1 MTRPAVII
9 WEALRNAFSRKKAT
23 IIYPFEPGIKPTVG
37 LRGAHYLD
45 LIACTGCRACER
57 ACPPLAIE
65 MVPSEVTKTGRRPVI
80 NLSECI
86 FCGLCEDACRYDAL
100 VLTDYIELSA
110 FDPTEMV
117 IYSEETSEQVAAAKA
132 AREETAKEE
141 QS

>member
-9 WEALRNAFSRKKAT
+9 WEALRNAFSKKKAT
-23 IIYPFEPGIKPTVG
+23 IIFPFEPGIKPAVG

-45 LIACTGCRACER
+45 LVACTGCRACER
-57 ACPPLAIE
+57 ACPPLAIQ

-80 NLSECI
+80 NLGECI
-86 FCGLCEDACRYDAL
+86 FCGLCEDSCRYDAL

-110 FDPTEMV
+110 FDPKNMI
-117 IYSEETSEQVAAAKA
+117 IYSKETDEQVATAKA
-132 AREETAKEE
+132 AREAAAKEE

>member
-1 MTRPAVII
+1 
-9 WEALRNAFSRKKAT
+9 
-23 IIYPFEPGIKPTVG
+23 
-37 LRGAHYLD
+37 
-45 LIACTGCRACER
+45 
-57 ACPPLAIE
+57 

>member
-23 IIYPFEPGIKPTVG
+23 IDYPFEPGVKPAVG

-45 LIACTGCRACER
+45 ITLCTGCRACER
-57 ACPPLAIE
+57 ACPPIAIV
-65 MVPSEVTKTGRRPVI
+65 MVPSEITKTGKRPVI
-80 NLSECI
+80 NLGECI

-110 FDPTEMV
+110 FKQDEMI
-117 IYSEETSEQVAAAKA
+117 IYSTEDPSLVK
-132 AREETAKEE
+132 KEE
-141 QS
+141 ATEESPKEEES